1 MLALSIPIMSC
12 AGYWTVLYVSIM
24 GMIAIEGQKVLE
36 RFRLSSQ
43 GFNINSL

>member
-1 MLALSIPIMSC
+1 MLALSILIMSH
-12 AGYWTVLYVSIM
+12 AGYWAVLYVSIM
-24 GMIAIEGQKVLE
+24 GMIVIEGQKVPE